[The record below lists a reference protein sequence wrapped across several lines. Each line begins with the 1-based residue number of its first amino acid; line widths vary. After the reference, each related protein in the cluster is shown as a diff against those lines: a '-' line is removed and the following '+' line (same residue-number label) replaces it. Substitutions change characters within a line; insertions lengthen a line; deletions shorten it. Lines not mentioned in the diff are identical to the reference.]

1 MIVIY
6 SKRHKLY
13 IYEKNIPC
21 YYNCLLYFNM
31 QLCSSLISQ
40 EGITADN
47 LADIY
52 TEYPSW

>member
-13 IYEKNIPC
+13 IYEKKIPY

-52 TEYPSW
+52 TEYPS

>member
-6 SKRHKLY
+6 SKCHKLY
-13 IYEKNIPC
+13 IYEKKKFLVITIVC
-21 YYNCLLYFNM
+21 YILNM

-52 TEYPSW
+52 TEYPS